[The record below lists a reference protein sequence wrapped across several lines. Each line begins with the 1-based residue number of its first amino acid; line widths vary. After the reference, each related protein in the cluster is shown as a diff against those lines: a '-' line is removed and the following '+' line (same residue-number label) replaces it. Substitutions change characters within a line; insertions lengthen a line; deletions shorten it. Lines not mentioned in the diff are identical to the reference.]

1 MHNALRFSKQKASL
15 YTIAALSAACSFVA
29 HAATPEIITL
39 SGLSDSSLPA
49 GNAIDDSVSAA
60 FSTPISASAINL
72 PAPVESDGLVYHS
85 VLSNDAPLFSNPSG
99 AVSSTTAR
107 KSSVV
112 SQAITLT
119 GASKVSP
126 STTVL
131 ASSQPNGTTLA
142 NGNFFYQYNYLTG
155 DVSVHYNGSTFITG
169 ANPLQIVSL
178 AATGATVNN
187 PITGVPQTYAFNTAP
202 GTLNS
207 SGIVYVTYNSTTL
220 FGAVAG
226 SASIADNYDLGNILP
241 TGLDPSTLAA
251 NLTLQFQISGGGL
264 TAKDAQL
271 QAVFVIVP
279 EPTSLSLLGLGAG
292 AILARRRR
300 NKQA

>member
-39 SGLSDSSLPA
+39 SGLSDASLPA

-72 PAPVESDGLVYHS
+72 PAPVESDGLIYHS
-85 VLSNDAPLFSNPSG
+85 VLGTDAPLTSNPSG
-99 AVSSTTAR
+99 AVGSTTAI
-107 KSSVV
+107 KTSVA
-112 SQAITLT
+112 SR
-119 GASKVSP
+119 ASKLTAASNVSP

-131 ASSQPNGTTLA
+131 ASSQPTGTTLA
-142 NGNFFYQYNYLTG
+142 DGNFFYQYNYLTG
-155 DVSVHYNGSTFITG
+155 DVSLHYNGSTFVTAG
-169 ANPLQIVSL
+169 NPLQIVSL

-187 PITGVPQTYAFNTAP
+187 PTTGLPQTYAFITSP
-202 GTLNS
+202 GTLNR
-207 SGIVYVTYNSTTL
+207 SGFGTTTYDSTTL
-220 FGAVAG
+220 NGAVIG
-226 SASIADNYDLGNILP
+226 SASIPDNYDLKNILP
-241 TGLDPSTLAA
+241 AGLDPSTLAQ
-251 NLTLQFQISGGGL
+251 NLTLQFQTFGGGL
-264 TAKDAQL
+264 TVKTAEL

-279 EPTSLSLLGLGAG
+279 EPTSLSLLGIGAG
-292 AILARRRR
+292 ALLARRRR